1 MEYGS
6 LTSVARP
13 KSGELISIC
22 MCVSR
27 SNKGTL
33 RLKVELVTLGIIGA
47 VIFLRCT
54 AKYSSKDSGAY
65 TGTPS
70 SLKMYD
76 PAYPSSHAC
85 WPFGRNVT
93 TDRNIRSS
101 LSGRT
106 DTSLALETM
115 TLRLMLAEKSFSAKK
130 SCGSERFKS
139 PDHTGSLRRNI

>member
-85 WPFGRNVT
+85 WPF
-93 TDRNIRSS
+93 RSEEHTSELQSHYDLVCRLLLEKKNKLDFNTSYNFS
-101 LSGRT
+101 LC
-106 DTSLALETM
+106 
-115 TLRLMLAEKSFSAKK
+115 SFIYMFSYHL
-130 SCGSERFKS
+130 F
-139 PDHTGSLRRNI
+139 L